1 MPFLHCDSSA
11 GLVQPSVKVC
21 LSMLRSLVLWGGRS
35 STVHTPLGAIL
46 PASGFHTQKLQLLI
60 RKAFYL
66 MQLQI
71 SVLCS
76 TLHRDGYRTH
86 KLQCDTERGAEWWME
101 GIEGTE

>member
-1 MPFLHCDSSA
+1 M
-11 GLVQPSVKVC
+11 
-21 LSMLRSLVLWGGRS
+21 LWGGRS

-71 SVLCS
+71 SVLCLKKEKDIVLNFEPCICI
-76 TLHRDGYRTH
+76 T
-86 KLQCDTERGAEWWME
+86 
-101 GIEGTE
+101 